1 MAMITCPE
9 CGKQVSSLAASCPTC
24 GNPIAKKT
32 EYVMVKLEVADTPQ
46 TVTILDGEKVLWEG
60 KSGQIAHVALSGPT
74 QVRFKYQIGI
84 MDAPK
89 VCEGLLDAGISR
101 KWLAKADND
110 RLIAKVTLIPV
121 DSFDIFYIHK
131 FEYKREKIS
140 VMDEKKMD
148 KQIASWGRAGWE
160 LVDVC
165 DYGGMGWTLFFKR
178 PIVDI
183 YPIAKSS
190 KEK

>member
-1 MAMITCPE
+1 MALITCPE
-9 CGKQVSSLAASCPTC
+9 CGKQVSSLAASCPIC
-24 GNPIAKKT
+24 GYPIAKKAK
-32 EYVMVKLEVADTPQ
+32 YVLVKLEAADSSQ
-46 TVTILDGEKVLWEG
+46 DVTILDGEKVLWEG
-60 KSGQIAHVALSGPT
+60 KSGQIARIPLDGPT
-74 QVRFKYQIGI
+74 LLRFKYQIGV

-89 VCEGLLDAGISR
+89 TVEGVLDAGISR

-110 RLIAKVTLIPV
+110 RLVSRVTLIPV

-148 KQIASWGRAGWE
+148 KYIAGWGREGWE
-160 LVDVC
+160 LVSVC

-178 PIVDI
+178 PIVDA
-183 YPIAKSS
+183 YPISKAKV
-190 KEK
+190 K